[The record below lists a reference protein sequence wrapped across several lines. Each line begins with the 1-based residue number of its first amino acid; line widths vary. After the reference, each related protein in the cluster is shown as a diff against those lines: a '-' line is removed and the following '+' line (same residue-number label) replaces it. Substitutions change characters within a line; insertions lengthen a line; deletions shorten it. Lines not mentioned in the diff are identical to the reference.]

1 MYPNYVHTYVSILL
15 KMSVSKVMSKLKDKS
30 VLIIFDR
37 HPGYQ
42 NKYGRYLWA
51 KGYCAE
57 MLGKTA
63 EKVEKG
69 IK

>member
-1 MYPNYVHTYVSILL
+1 
-15 KMSVSKVMSKLKDKS
+15 MSKLKDKS
-30 VLIIFDR
+30 VLMIFDR